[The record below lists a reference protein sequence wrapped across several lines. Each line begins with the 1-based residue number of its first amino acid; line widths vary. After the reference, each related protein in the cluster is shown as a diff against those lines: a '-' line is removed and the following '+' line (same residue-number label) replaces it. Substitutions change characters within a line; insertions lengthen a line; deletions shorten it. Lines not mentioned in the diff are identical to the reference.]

1 MTSLPNMPKSAMNQ
15 SPPSPESGGKSVAPQ
30 KAVVAAI
37 EHDALEH
44 EATYANDFRRNQ
56 PILWWATLIGPFL
69 VTAAVLGA
77 FALTRGVDFVVKLA
91 GTGIVTF
98 FGLGRFVILLGSDT
112 PKSEL
117 AETIAEGGEELAAN
131 ASQFNFLTRMELFTL
146 VTWMDLFAAC
156 ILIFHLGFLFKI
168 PKIGPKLAL
177 LREEGEFFMH
187 SQPWMRRFS
196 FIGLTLFVMIPVA
209 ATGSVGGAILG
220 RLLGLSRGATFGALI
235 CGTLLGNGVMIV
247 AGRAIAKIPFFN
259 PNNPLSL
266 VAGGVIVVGIIML
279 LNWRYQKMKKAW
291 KDVGGVGG
299 TGGVAGPGT
308 LGSDK
313 PKA

>member
-1 MTSLPNMPKSAMNQ
+1 MSTLPNTPKSAINHTPA
-15 SPPSPESGGKSVAPQ
+15 SHESGSNTSTNTAPT

-44 EATYANDFRRNQ
+44 EATYAQDFRKNQ
-56 PILWWATLIGPFL
+56 PLLWWATLIGPFL
-69 VTAAVLGA
+69 VTGALLGA
-77 FALTRGVDFVVKLA
+77 LALTRGVDFVAKLA
-91 GTGIVTF
+91 GTGLVTF
-98 FGLGRFVILLGSDT
+98 FGIGRFVILFGSDT
-112 PKSEL
+112 PKAEL
-117 AETIAEGGEELAAN
+117 AETIADGGEALAN
-131 ASQFNFLTRMELFTL
+131 EASKFNFLTRMELFTM

-156 ILIFHLGFLFKI
+156 ILIFHLGFIFKI

-209 ATGSVGGAILG
+209 ATGSVGGAIFG
-220 RLLGLSRGATFGALI
+220 RLLGMSRGATFAALLT
-235 CGTLLGNGVMIV
+235 GTLLGNGVMLV

-259 PNNPLSL
+259 PNNPLNL
-266 VAGGVIVVGIIML
+266 VAGAVIVVGIIML

-299 TGGVAGPGT
+299 GGGAGKQG
-308 LGSDK
+308 
-313 PKA
+313 